1 MLFLQFGEAIL
12 KFLGVLTNQE
22 LRQCQTMKRQYLQQ
36 IRAWQTQFEK
46 KYRRKPTP
54 AERSAGIVRLQGR
67 CQALKERMQELNDRL
82 SASHGSIYRMIAD
95 TQALTIDASSH
106 SASQEGY
113 PSQHG
118 SFEDV
123 PMEPSVFPEGES
135 DSIDR
140 SEGRRS
146 PAQKAFLNRFQ

>member
-1 MLFLQFGEAIL
+1 MVEMLTGLRVRGSLMEKNSLLSKVAADSPEHQRQII
-12 KFLGVLTNQE
+12 GVLTNQE
-22 LRQCQTMKRQYLQQ
+22 LQQCQTMKRQYLQQ

-54 AERSAGIVRLQGR
+54 ADRSAGIVRLQGR

-82 SASHGSIYRMIAD
+82 AASHGSIYRMIAD
-95 TQALTIDASSH
+95 TQALTIDASS
-106 SASQEGY
+106 
-113 PSQHG
+113 
-118 SFEDV
+118 
-123 PMEPSVFPEGES
+123 ES

-146 PAQKAFLNRFQ
+146 PAQKAFLNRFR